1 MAPTSVLDKF
11 STPHLLINTT
21 TNTNQSASSASKSA
35 TASTIES
42 HDFVVYQLTTMRE
55 NKLKT

>member
-1 MAPTSVLDKF
+1 MAPTAVLVKF
-11 STPHLLINTT
+11 SIPYLLIDTT

-35 TASTIES
+35 TAPTIES

-55 NKLKT
+55 NELKT